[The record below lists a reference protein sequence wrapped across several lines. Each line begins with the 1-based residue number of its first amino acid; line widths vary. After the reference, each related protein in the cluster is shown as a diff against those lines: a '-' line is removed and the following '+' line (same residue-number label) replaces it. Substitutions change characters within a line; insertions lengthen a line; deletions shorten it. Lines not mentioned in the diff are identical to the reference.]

1 MNNKLIESMRLR
13 LESQALE
20 AEMQIERII
29 KKESMAQDD
38 LLSLEDYL
46 QILSNC
52 KIKTRI
58 LVEMRTSLLGD
69 VKRTASPNIPGPS
82 RTPRPA
88 GPANPISNIKG
99 SIPASTDRPAVPQ
112 SPGRE
117 PLKEKLDK
125 INESLDSTSLSEKL
139 RQQMLDENAS
149 RKAAE
154 KPQVPRVTKKRTKR

>member
-52 KIKTRI
+52 KIKT
-58 LVEMRTSLLGD
+58 
-69 VKRTASPNIPGPS
+69 
-82 RTPRPA
+82 
-88 GPANPISNIKG
+88 
-99 SIPASTDRPAVPQ
+99 
-112 SPGRE
+112 
-117 PLKEKLDK
+117 
-125 INESLDSTSLSEKL
+125 
-139 RQQMLDENAS
+139 
-149 RKAAE
+149 
-154 KPQVPRVTKKRTKR
+154 